1 MMIMGNNF
9 KKNIMAYIYNNKK
22 LERIIQIQQRKK
34 KMFQGVDDLKKEV
47 AHWQRAQASLL
58 RGTFDQTYET
68 RESMNNNT
76 KTPLLQGTGA
86 AKIDDNERQA

>member
-9 KKNIMAYIYNNKK
+9 KKNIMAYIYNNQK

-47 AHWQRAQASLL
+47 AHW
-58 RGTFDQTYET
+58 
-68 RESMNNNT
+68 
-76 KTPLLQGTGA
+76 
-86 AKIDDNERQA
+86 